1 MLKCQV
7 IMETMDKI
15 APRDLAE
22 EWDNPG
28 LLIGSPAAKI
38 NKILVCLDVSEA
50 VVKRAEQEHIDM
62 IIAHHPFIFRSL
74 KKIRTDLPQGK
85 LIARLINNN
94 TAVFAAHT
102 NLDSALGGVN
112 DVLAEKIGLEV
123 EKAEETL
130 GRTGKLAKSLTID
143 EFAKKVKRCLKADN
157 IRLIRAGDR
166 KVKKV
171 AVCSGSGAEFI
182 GKAAFDGAD
191 VFVTGDVKYH
201 DAQQA
206 VMQGIHVIDAGH
218 FATEFPV
225 VEALAA
231 RLREELQKC
240 RGTVEILTDTES
252 KDFFEIV

>member
-7 IMETMDKI
+7 IMDAMERI
-15 APRDLAE
+15 APRSLAE

-28 LLIGSPAAKI
+28 LLLGSPAAKI
-38 NKILVCLDVSEA
+38 NKILVCLDVSENIVA
-50 VVKRAEQEHIDM
+50 RAERENIDL

-74 KKIRTDLPQGK
+74 KKIRTDLPQGE
-85 LIARLINNN
+85 IIERLIINK

-112 DVLAEKIGLEV
+112 DVLAEKIGINVTEPEAV
-123 EKAEETL
+123 L
-130 GRTGKLAKSLTID
+130 GRTGTLETSMTID
-143 EFAKKVKRCLKADN
+143 AFARQVKKGLAADHV
-157 IRLIRAGDR
+157 RMIRAGDR

-171 AVCSGSGAEFI
+171 AICSGSGAEFI
-182 GKAAFDGAD
+182 SAAAFKGAD

-206 VMQGIHVIDAGH
+206 VMQGMHVIDAGH

-225 VEALAA
+225 VEALAE
-231 RLREELQKC
+231 RLREELKKC
-240 RGTVEILTDTES
+240 RGTVIVETDTSS